1 MHSKFFFYNPPTDPN
16 FQVSY
21 GKQSLS
27 QGPTIDIFI
36 YFFYQLPTLQ
46 QVVSLKLFNFLT
58 MRFSKQTF

>member
-1 MHSKFFFYNPPTDPN
+1 MDPN